1 MNSHQLA
8 KLASS
13 FVLPLAEA
21 IEDPDTE
28 AVLLADL
35 GFVLPPDITLVGGL
49 RAALRAIAD
58 VAIDLA
64 DFDPEAGGSTLEF
77 FARMGAAFR
86 LAMSGIFNLSQG
98 LDPAARNSTLVAA
111 TDVLD
116 VLPRRLLDYLTID
129 FTQREFPVAYA
140 LLHTIGISERR
151 QVEQE
156 DDENRV
162 SFTERIVHWDRVSR
176 AASDPIGL
184 MKEQYGWDA
193 ATGFD
198 TVSLFENL
206 QELGLSLGLRTD
218 YRAVDERARAAFDL
232 ALGGDGTVPSPETT
246 KVLGIPLLPIPEATI
261 GAEVYPVA
269 DASDR
274 VDGFGIGVYADSQLA
289 TTLALTDWLSAEI
302 HLEAFATGFG
312 VVMRKGQDA
321 KLLSAPFD
329 ANPATVLD
337 NVSLDARVA
346 FVYASPD
353 DLPIVLLGNAEA
365 TRLEV
370 ASIKLVGGLSKPSAG
385 ALDVFTEVAL
395 PKLTL
400 AVKAGEGDG
409 FLQDVLG
416 DGFTAALD
424 LTIGFSTQRG
434 LYIAGVSGLEYS
446 TSLALQAGP
455 IFIDRITLKLESEG
469 NQSIV
474 TTSVNGGLVLGPLT
488 AAIEDIGLELRID
501 PSRPGILGNAD
512 LALGFKPPSG
522 VGLSVE
528 AQGVLTGGG
537 FLLHDPAQGM
547 YAGVMQLS
555 LHDAITL
562 TAYGIIATRMP
573 DGGRGYSLLVFITAD
588 GFKPIPLGFGFVLQS
603 IGGMLGVNRTF
614 DQDVLKAG
622 LKTDALSTLL
632 FPRDPVGNAPA
643 LIQALAAA
651 FPPRRGSYLLGLL
664 ARITWFTPTLVQFDL
679 ALIVELGVRTRLLV
693 LGRVSSLLPSRD
705 NDLIRLNL
713 DAMGVIDFDAS
724 TLAIDAV
731 LVDSRLV
738 HQFPITGAAA
748 VRAQWADAAGAS
760 FVLAVGGVNPRFA
773 PPAGFPAL
781 ERVAIALSSG
791 KNPRI
796 VCDAYL
802 AITANT
808 VQFGARAS
816 LYAEAAG
823 FSVAGDI
830 GYDALVTLL
839 PPHFLVDFHAS
850 MQLKRGSHNLFK
862 VTLDGTL
869 EGPLPLRVA
878 GRAKFEILWCSF
890 TVRVDFTLAS
900 GTAQTALAAVA
911 LVTELTKALA
921 DPANWSTRRA
931 PGLAHGVALRPLPAG
946 AGTVL
951 DPLGQLMVQQ
961 QAVPL
966 NTNRDV
972 DTFGGAPVAG
982 PRRFQVTATLNGQAG
997 APVAGA
1003 FAPARYF
1010 VMSDDDKLAAPSFE
1024 AMDAGM
1030 IIGDAA
1036 VSYDTAAIVAAPLDY
1051 FPITLAPV
1059 SAPGSPSV
1067 AAPAMTPASAAAP
1080 RTAAT
1085 TTSSSPP
1092 PLYSMPFESFQRQPA
1107 TGAAARTPIRRVGRA
1122 RFRYSPAAPAAT
1134 IAAPRWR
1141 IVRVSDGVVAPVAA
1155 TVTTWSEYRDTLAAL
1170 NRGGAEWLMAPIH
1183 ELDPTQRS

>member
-1 MNSHQLA
+1 MQLPSRA
-8 KLASS
+8 GATAATADGAGTLETLARELS
-13 FVLPLAEA
+13 FALEPLQDTLGPAFFLRLGCELPRE
-21 IEDPDTE
+21 ISDD
-28 AVLLADL
+28 
-35 GFVLPPDITLVGGL
+35 
-49 RAALRAIAD
+49 AALLSSLGAAQDKARALTPKSAALTSAITDGDDAAIVSAGAD
-58 VAIDLA
+58 VLAGVAELVTALTAVGTAVGQAANALAPPRRALLQDLATRLAARTVEAMLVTYLGERWPSLTTAMDLLGLVDRSPQPSTDMDVIRSPRDPIAPRLHVDRLSQLVMRPADYLRETFEWGAA
-64 DFDPEAGGSTLEF
+64 DFD
-77 FARMGAAFR
+77 GA
-86 LAMSGIFNLSQG
+86 MI
-98 LDPAARNSTLVAA
+98 
-111 TDVLD
+111 
-116 VLPRRLLDYLTID
+116 LPRL
-129 FTQREFPVAYA
+129 QA
-140 LLHTIGISERR
+140 LLE
-151 QVEQE
+151 
-156 DDENRV
+156 
-162 SFTERIVHWDRVSR
+162 
-176 AASDPIGL
+176 
-184 MKEQYGWDA
+184 
-193 ATGFD
+193 
-198 TVSLFENL
+198 
-206 QELGLSLGLRTD
+206 SLG
-218 YRAVDERARAAFDL
+218 
-232 ALGGDGTVPSPETT
+232 VPAMIYASP
-246 KVLGIPLLPIPEATI
+246 GQPP
-261 GAEVYPVA
+261 
-269 DASDR
+269 S
-274 VDGFGIGVYADSQLA
+274 
-289 TTLALTDWLSAEI
+289 
-302 HLEAFATGFG
+302 LEAFVFG
-312 VVMRKGQDA
+312 VQADTSVSPPGLTFA
-321 KLLSAPFD
+321 IAVPGNTVFD
-329 ANPATVLD
+329 GAVDFSDLWKATVHVQANYAAGLEVSLRPPFSVSIMPPSGTVGLNLQLGLKAEQTGAD
-337 NVSLDARVA
+337 PLVLFGVTGGSGLQARRIGGTIGVDASLDAA
-346 FVYASPD
+346 
-353 DLPIVLLGNAEA
+353 
-365 TRLEV
+365 
-370 ASIKLVGGLSKPSAG
+370 GG
-385 ALDVFTEVAL
+385 T
-395 PKLTL
+395 
-400 AVKAGEGDG
+400 
-409 FLQDVLG
+409 
-416 DGFTAALD
+416 
-424 LTIGFSTQRG
+424 
-434 LYIAGVSGLEYS
+434 
-446 TSLALQAGP
+446 
-455 IFIDRITLKLESEG
+455 
-469 NQSIV
+469 V
-474 TTSVNGGLVLGPLT
+474 TPTV
-488 AAIEDIGLELRID
+488 ELRID
-501 PSRPGILGNAD
+501 GGTLVLKSSDGDGFVEDLLSGRRVEVDFDLAADWSARDGLSLHGQVGGEVFIPASLDVSAARINGIYVSVGLADSGALAIDVSTRVTANLGPVVAVIDRVGVESSITFPQGGGNLGVAD
-512 LALGFKPPSG
+512 LDLGFKPPSG

-1092 PLYSMPFESFQRQPA
+1092 PLYSMPFESFQRQPT
-1107 TGAAARTPIRRVGRA
+1107 TGAAARVPIRRVGRA

-1134 IAAPRWR
+1134 VAPPRWR